1 LVFRLGEVVAALKK
15 SSAYTALLCVWFA
28 VQPQAPLGAQ
38 TVGSRL
44 GNLVITEARARPTP
58 PGISVGAVY
67 FSITNAGSTADRLLS
82 VSTPRAAKVELH
94 ESRTEHGVVE
104 MRAVT
109 SVECPPGKTVRAA
122 PGGLH
127 VMLLGL
133 AAPLAAGTELN
144 VSLQFRDAG
153 VLTLKVP
160 VG

>member
-1 LVFRLGEVVAALKK
+1 
-15 SSAYTALLCVWFA
+15 
-28 VQPQAPLGAQ
+28 
-38 TVGSRL
+38 
-44 GNLVITEARARPTP
+44 
-58 PGISVGAVY
+58 VGAVY

-82 VSTPRAAKVELH
+82 VSTPMAAKVELH

-109 SVECPPGKTVRAA
+109 AVECPAGKTVRAA

-133 AAPLAAGTELN
+133 AAPLASGSELT
-144 VSLQFRDAG
+144 VSLRFRDAG